1 MRTVFFLLLSSLGVL
16 QAQDSTHLRVGVV
29 ENEPYAMRD
38 DRGNWTGL
46 AVELWQRV
54 AQRKML
60 TYDLVPIEPRDS
72 LLPLVGAEIDVL
84 LEAPVTPNGTNTVDY
99 LYPYHQTTLAV
110 ASSKRND
117 LWQVAKNIFS
127 MQFLKIILY
136 LSVLL
141 MIVGTLVYFL
151 ERNSNGDQFGGE
163 RSLAEGI
170 GSGFWWAGVT
180 LTTIGYGD
188 KAPTTL
194 GGRIV
199 AMLWML
205 TALAITAS
213 LTAAVVSALNQG
225 NTVSFPDDLRR
236 EKVGATERT
245 KAHAYLEDEGLD
257 VRSFASAKSGLQSL
271 VKGDITY
278 FVDNT
283 TAIRY
288 ALNNNKSLAANLQS
302 TDARPQAYA
311 IAVQRGSALRD
322 SLVEANIA
330 VILSASWQET
340 LLQYGAA
347 E

>member
-1 MRTVFFLLLSSLGVL
+1 
-16 QAQDSTHLRVGVV
+16 
-29 ENEPYAMRD
+29 
-38 DRGNWTGL
+38 
-46 AVELWQRV
+46 
-54 AQRKML
+54 
-60 TYDLVPIEPRDS
+60 
-72 LLPLVGAEIDVL
+72 
-84 LEAPVTPNGTNTVDY
+84 
-99 LYPYHQTTLAV
+99 
-110 ASSKRND
+110 
-117 LWQVAKNIFS
+117 
-127 MQFLKIILY
+127 
-136 LSVLL
+136 
-141 MIVGTLVYFL
+141 
-151 ERNSNGDQFGGE
+151 
-163 RSLAEGI
+163 
-170 GSGFWWAGVT
+170 
-180 LTTIGYGD
+180 
-188 KAPTTL
+188 
-194 GGRIV
+194 
-199 AMLWML
+199 MLWML